1 MNQKELGEIRRRIRP
16 EHNAIHHIYGCYVN
30 TNKEIVSSLEESL
43 GLLTQ
48 EETEKYFS
56 LLKKTLS
63 GALGKNLLDI
73 SFATKQVMDSEE
85 HRLLTAL
92 RKSELADAALREE
105 FYRCII
111 DHVDMEDQNYL
122 ILMAYDVY
130 DVPHYGKDGQE
141 DDRGDVYKYMLCCI
155 CPVKPGKPELGYVAD
170 EKRFRSSIIGQV
182 VAAPELGFLFP
193 AFDGRATNIYNAL
206 FYSKNINASHQ
217 DFVDAVFRTPV
228 PMSAGRQK
236 ESFNEAL
243 TGALDKD
250 CSFDVVQAM
259 HEQLNERIAVY
270 KETKDP
276 EPMTVTLEEMDAL
289 NLGLFD
295 LSPYSG
301 MERLMEYGSDAHL
314 NGNQATAYARIRRI
328 DSDYKRVE
336 RGRYVLTLLARR
348 IQKETPDTI
357 VGVVMGMLG
366 CVETNLDM
374 TQLMTIAAVG
384 LDVDLDHIAEF
395 RVPAEDTYQS
405 GTYTFGKQRVWCIRP
420 DFTTNARLLHEFIYG
435 AAGQTGN

>member
-16 EHNAIHHIYGCYVN
+16 EHNAIHHFYGCYVN
-30 TNKEIVSSLEESL
+30 TNKEIVSSFDESL

-92 RKSELADAALREE
+92 RKSELSDAALREE

-111 DHVDMEDQNYL
+111 DHIDMEDQNYL

-141 DDRGDVYKYMLCCI
+141 DDRGDVYKYMLCCV

-243 TGALDKD
+243 TQALDKD

-276 EPMTVTLEEMDAL
+276 EPIVQGDQGSRAHDCVSGRDGGDPRKQRRKPRGGRGLLRRLHRDDGGGRGAASGKPHQHQPDGDCHTRGEDQREPEVQLSGGSPGHRREEIY
-289 NLGLFD
+289 
-295 LSPYSG
+295 P
-301 MERLMEYGSDAHL
+301 RL
-314 NGNQATAYARIRRI
+314 
-328 DSDYKRVE
+328 
-336 RGRYVLTLLARR
+336 RGRRR
-348 IQKETPDTI
+348 
-357 VGVVMGMLG
+357 
-366 CVETNLDM
+366 
-374 TQLMTIAAVG
+374 
-384 LDVDLDHIAEF
+384 
-395 RVPAEDTYQS
+395 
-405 GTYTFGKQRVWCIRP
+405 
-420 DFTTNARLLHEFIYG
+420 
-435 AAGQTGN
+435 

>member
-1 MNQKELGEIRRRIRP
+1 MNQKELCEIRRRIRP

-30 TNKEIVSSLEESL
+30 TNKEIVSSIDEPL

-130 DVPHYGKDGQE
+130 DVSHYGKDGQE
-141 DDRGDVYKYMLCCI
+141 DDRGDVYKYMLCCV
-155 CPVKPGKPELGYVAD
+155 CPVKAGKPELGYVAD

-193 AFDGRATNIYNAL
+193 TFDGRATNIYNAL

-250 CSFDVVQAM
+250 CSFDVLQAM

-276 EPMTVTLEEMDAL
+276 EPMTVTLEEMGEILENSGATPEEAEAFCAGCAEAMGEDAVL
-289 NLGLFD
+289 RPGNLTNT
-295 LSPYSG
+295 SR
-301 MERLMEYGSDAHL
+301 MEIATPEVKISVNPKFSYLVEARVIDGKKYILVSADAGVEL
-314 NGNQATAYARIRRI
+314 NGVAVDIR
-328 DSDYKRVE
+328 D
-336 RGRYVLTLLARR
+336 
-348 IQKETPDTI
+348 
-357 VGVVMGMLG
+357 
-366 CVETNLDM
+366 
-374 TQLMTIAAVG
+374 
-384 LDVDLDHIAEF
+384 
-395 RVPAEDTYQS
+395 
-405 GTYTFGKQRVWCIRP
+405 
-420 DFTTNARLLHEFIYG
+420 
-435 AAGQTGN
+435 